1 MLMEQSSTSITS
13 TGPPIQSIYTPAE
26 NVFIKLDCSG
36 GWLFSSVCA
45 TEKILVTNQFTLQF
59 VLSQH

>member
-1 MLMEQSSTSITS
+1 MSNDSQTELSFYCNWPMLMEQSSTSITS

-36 GWLFSSVCA
+36 G
-45 TEKILVTNQFTLQF
+45 
-59 VLSQH
+59 